1 MIAVV
6 LSVLGLLAGG
16 AGVTLAIAANNRAG
30 RILAENTELIRSQ
43 LAAAGIGAAGTGAAG
58 TAAAGTAAART
69 AAART
74 GSLDPRAIRDV
85 ALVRYDALKEMAGQL
100 SFSIAMLNAAGDGI
114 VLTSINGRSETR
126 TYAKTVCRRPRCTVA
141 VARGGAVGTF
151 CAPRPEPAGGACS
164 GRRARGWRD
173 LRAQRSR
180 AREALADGAASWLAP
195 SARLVA
201 VRSCCLCW
209 GDST

>member
-30 RILAENTELIRSQ
+30 KILVENTELIRSQ

-126 TYAKTVCRRPRCTVA
+126 TYAKAISGGQGAQSLSPEEEQA
-141 VARGGAVGTF
+141 VR
-151 CAPRPEPAGGACS
+151 
-164 GRRARGWRD
+164 
-173 LRAQRSR
+173 
-180 AREALADGAASWLAP
+180 
-195 SARLVA
+195 SARLGQSLPAVPA
-201 VRSCCLCW
+201 QGAGLEDGVTFVRS
-209 GDST
+209 GRAQERR

>member
-1 MIAVV
+1 MRRRG
-6 LSVLGLLAGG
+6 SEP
-16 AGVTLAIAANNRAG
+16 RAPVRQG
-30 RILAENTELIRSQ
+30 PQRQGPQRQ
-43 LAAAGIGAAGTGAAG
+43 GPQRHG
-58 TAAAGTAAART
+58 T

-126 TYAKTVCRRPRCTVA
+126 TYAKAISGGQGAQSLSPEEEQA
-141 VARGGAVGTF
+141 VRSARLGQSLPAVPAQGAGLEDGVTF
-151 CAPRPEPAGGACS
+151 VRS
-164 GRRARGWRD
+164 GR
-173 LRAQRSR
+173 AQER
-180 AREALADGAASWLAP
+180 ALADGAASWLAP